1 MHMSWLVKK
10 IVKKVPCVYTK
21 KHFLI
26 FIKKKKIS
34 IFVPLLYFSLF
45 SMHLMHVL
53 FKIAHPTL
61 VSCHVQYVAYIP
73 VRPIGRIFKHNLG

>member
-1 MHMSWLVKK
+1 MVGLKK
-10 IVKKVPCVYTK
+10 NSKKKSPVFI
-21 KHFLI
+21 HF
-26 FIKKKKIS
+26 FFFFKKKKIS

-61 VSCHVQYVAYIP
+61 VSCHFQYVAYIP
-73 VRPIGRIFKHNLG
+73 VRPIGRIFKHNLD